1 MDPLKVYLTH
11 YRWWF
16 SIAMLVYQRVH
27 GAPPWTLRFF
37 HGRHGVLA
45 LTVTGGHPR
54 CARLHLLRRSGL
66 EVGGIGET
74 RMVFN
79 WLFRLFVEDD
89 ILPNCMEMKL
99 LQGFLLGPTV
109 DGSEICR
116 SPV

>member
-1 MDPLKVYLTH
+1 
-11 YRWWF
+11 
-16 SIAMLVYQRVH
+16 MLVYQRVH

-37 HGRHGVLA
+37 HGGHGVLA

-99 LQGFLLGPTV
+99 LQGFLLLMVQKSAVHQFSWKLRLIFFPSANGN
-109 DGSEICR
+109 CC
-116 SPV
+116 